1 MKLTLVHLS
10 AGLALAAL
18 AAGASAEYR
27 CDSPQTV
34 NDRMACAAAQKGPDA
49 LRRYVQSWPQQMSNL
64 QFSDYVDERTLQNW
78 NARKVAAQRE
88 SVESTRQVASYSK
101 R

>member
-1 MKLTLVHLS
+1 MKLTLSHLS

-27 CDSPQTV
+27 CDAPQTA

-49 LRRYVQSWPQQMSNL
+49 LRRYVQSWPQQISSL
-64 QFSDYVDERTLQNW
+64 SFSDYVDERTLQNW
-78 NARKVAAQRE
+78 NAKQVAVQRE
-88 SVESTRQVASYSK
+88 SIESKQQVASYSK